1 MTFLSYLE
9 QYFLTGQLFK
19 VIVNGRVHG
28 VGNRTQDLKSL
39 IAKGTARFSPITV
52 VCDGRVTVSGP
63 ESASG
68 LVQLVRYDP
77 RVQDVA
83 IQRGEN
89 RGRTLPHKNV
99 VTDVVFIGE
108 WSGGEQTF
116 ELPTIKAGEKAAI
129 LVQGGLGGVIIGA
142 ARLCGKVG

>member
-1 MTFLSYLE
+1 M
-9 QYFLTGQLFK
+9 
-19 VIVNGRVHG
+19 
-28 VGNRTQDLKSL
+28 SL
-39 IAKGTARFSPITV
+39 IAKGTASFSAITV

-77 RVQDVA
+77 RVQDVV
-83 IQRGEN
+83 IQHGEN

-99 VTDVVFIGE
+99 VTDVMFIGE

-129 LVQGGLGGVIIGA
+129 LVQGGSGGVIIGA
-142 ARLCGKVG
+142 ARLCGQVAG